1 MKSTYI
7 SIAVL
12 ISILLLSSNIKA
24 QWVDTGCPFGG
35 YVFAIAVD
43 EPRIFIGT
51 DQGGVYRST
60 DNGANWS
67 QANNGLTWLGIK
79 ALAFSG
85 STLFAGTSI
94 AGIFRSTDY
103 GTNWTEVNSGL
114 SVSFMNTL
122 AVSGS
127 NIYAGARLAVAGGGV
142 FLSTNNG
149 DNWTYIGLT
158 DYEVYSL
165 AIIGNNLFAGTDG
178 GVFLS
183 TNNGGNWT
191 AVNSGLTEDDIYA
204 LTVSNNNLY
213 AGTSAG
219 VFFSSDNGASWTDI
233 SSATLSDK
241 TVHSIAVHQ
250 VNIIA
255 GTGGYGIYVSTNNGT
270 TWEESD
276 DGLPTSFAEIHA
288 LSISSTTLYAG
299 TLFQGAWERPLT
311 DYLTD
316 VISTSDELPDNF
328 QLAQNYP
335 NPFNPSTNIEYSIPE
350 ASFVQLKIYDVLGNE
365 VATLVNEE
373 QSAGV
378 YRADFS
384 GIDLT
389 SGTYFYRL
397 NTDSFS
403 ESKKM
408 LLLK

>member
-1 MKSTYI
+1 MKSNYI

-12 ISILLLSSNIKA
+12 IYIILLSSNTKA

-35 YVFAIAVD
+35 YVYAIAID
-43 EPRIFIGT
+43 EPQIFVGT
-51 DQGGVYRST
+51 DQAGVYRST

-67 QANNGLTWLGIK
+67 QENNGLTWLGIK

-94 AGIFRSTDY
+94 AGIFRSSDY
-103 GTNWTEVNSGL
+103 GSNWVEVNNGL
-114 SVSFMNTL
+114 SVLFINTL

-127 NIYAGARLAVAGGGV
+127 NIYAGARLSVTGGGV
-142 FLSTNNG
+142 FLSANNG

-219 VFFSSDNGASWTDI
+219 VFFSNDNGTSWTDI

-241 TVHSIAVHQ
+241 TVHSIALHQ

-276 DGLPTSFAEIHA
+276 DGLPNSFTDVHVLEK
-288 LSISSTTLYAG
+288 SSSTLYAG

-316 VISTSDELPDNF
+316 VISTSDELPVNF
-328 QLAQNYP
+328 QLGQNYP
-335 NPFNPSTNIEYSIPE
+335 NPFNPSTKIEYSIHE
-350 ASFVQLKIYDVLGNE
+350 VSFVQLKVYDVLGNE
-365 VATLVNEE
+365 VSTLVNEE
-373 QSAGV
+373 QNAGV

-384 GIDLT
+384 ATALT

-397 NTDSFS
+397 ETDSFS
-403 ESKKM
+403 ETKKM